1 MNNEMLAVK
10 FDEVY
15 EEDLGMD
22 FMRGQYVDYYASF
35 FTLTERLVIN
45 TTNTCDYNA
54 FMCLYPKKYETVFEE
69 SCGDNDTKHYTD
81 VVQLKDQNFAVL
93 EHGN

>member
-1 MNNEMLAVK
+1 MNNEMLQVK

-35 FTLTERLVIN
+35 FTLTERLVVN

-54 FMCLYPKKYETVFEE
+54 FMCMYPKKYDTVFAEAAE
-69 SCGDNDTKHYTD
+69 GDQAGKHYTD
-81 VVQLKDQNFAVL
+81 LIELKD
-93 EHGN
+93 